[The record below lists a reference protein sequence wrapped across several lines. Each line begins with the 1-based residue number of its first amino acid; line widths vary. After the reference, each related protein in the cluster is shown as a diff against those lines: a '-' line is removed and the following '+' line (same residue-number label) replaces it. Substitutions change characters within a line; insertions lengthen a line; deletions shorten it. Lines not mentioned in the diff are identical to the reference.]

1 MTIDM
6 PANLLKVIFIKMV
19 KGFPPNK
26 SETNSLL
33 CNNFSE
39 PNPSILSYKKS
50 AVCIELS
57 LILVQIC
64 DFKFIYK
71 CNFKLDID
79 DSFHQNI

>member
-1 MTIDM
+1 
-6 PANLLKVIFIKMV
+6 MV
-19 KGFPPNK
+19 KGFPPKK
-26 SETNSLL
+26 SETKTLL
-33 CNNFSE
+33 WINFFE

-50 AVCIELS
+50 VACIELS
-57 LILVQIC
+57 LILIQIC